1 MWISSRGEYGLR
13 ALFELTH
20 QYGQRLVQT
29 KEIAQLQSLPESYL
43 SQVLIMLRKAGFITS
58 RRGPRGGHSL
68 ARPPAEINVAEVINA
83 LEGTVAPMFCV
94 EEDTVEDCLLQDQ
107 CVLQEVWQE
116 VDQAIDEV
124 LRKTTL
130 EDLRQRYIHRTGR
143 ILYYI

>member
-1 MWISSRGEYGLR
+1 MWISSKGEYGLR

-94 EEDTVEDCLLQDQ
+94 DEDTVEDCLLQDQ
-107 CVLQEVWQE
+107 CVLQEVWEE

>member
-1 MWISSRGEYGLR
+1 MWISSKGEYGLR

-94 EEDTVEDCLLQDQ
+94 DEDTVEDCLLQDQ

>member
-94 EEDTVEDCLLQDQ
+94 DEDTVEDCLLQDQ
-107 CVLQEVWQE
+107 CVLQEVWEE

>member
-1 MWISSRGEYGLR
+1 MWISSKGEYGLR